1 MIENKKIKMPSKL
14 KYEEEG
20 RKKLL
25 KVFPTID
32 WKFSVDDMA
41 SFDAVARHKNKTII
55 AEIKT
60 RQFPSYQHDDAFIE
74 VDKVFRLFQEKGVDE
89 VIAVYHFSN
98 DVTCTWNLTNLDL
111 NEDDGVYRWVN
122 ATTAEQTEK
131 VLKKV
136 FLLQFSDAD
145 IRVTSTGAKRE
156 NHLGE
161 LTENQKRILKL
172 INQNKQ

>member
-1 MIENKKIKMPSKL
+1 MIENRKIKMPSKL

-25 KVFPTID
+25 TVFPTID
-32 WKFSVDDMA
+32 WRFTTDDMA
-41 SFDAVARHKNKTII
+41 SFDAYARHKNKTVI

-60 RQFPSYQHDDAFIE
+60 RQFPSFQHEDAYIE
-74 VDKVFRLFQEKGVDE
+74 VDKVFRLFQVNGVNE
-89 VIAVYHFSN
+89 VIAVYHFEN
-98 DVTCTWNLTNLDL
+98 DVTCTWNLTNLEL

-122 ATTAEQTEK
+122 ATTADKTEK

-136 FLLQFSDAD
+136 FLLQFHDAD
-145 IRVTSTGAKRE
+145 IRTTSTSLKRE
-156 NHLGE
+156 NHFGE
-161 LTENQKRILKL
+161 LTENQKRILAL